1 MNRVFSR
8 LGLVAA
14 IVAGA
19 GTFALAQDA
28 TTGAISGVI
37 VDPAGVPIPGARVI
51 LDGGRGQIN
60 LVTDAKGYFKVV
72 ALIPGQYQITVTAP
86 GYEVAARRIVNA
98 SINSLTPVR
107 MQMAKAQGAV
117 VEVFATS
124 SAIDT
129 TTQTS
134 GSTFT
139 SETVSSLPLGRSFS
153 SVVNLAPGVASSGVG
168 NNDNNPAVS
177 GASGLENQYVI
188 DGVNTTG
195 TGYGANGSYSLTYGS
210 LGTGINTDFISEV
223 QIKSFGMDAEFGG
236 STGGR
241 INAVTKTGDNEF
253 KGQVFGYFDIDSLQA
268 KTKTPP
274 VLDPS
279 QILVPSFDSSN
290 RYELGFTV
298 SGPIIK
304 DRLFYFVGYN
314 PIRTETKR
322 TQIDPGQP
330 FYGRQI
336 NQKTQTDTYY
346 AKVNWAINTDNS
358 LEASF
363 FGDPGKNPYGAQT
376 NAMIRSPQYAWAE
389 LEYGGTNA
397 SLKYNGVFFNDL
409 MIEAQYSKA
418 KSKFKTIL
426 DPTVNTAFRVSDAY
440 NGALVS
446 PGPGFFERTDDQN
459 DQFSFKVTKTF
470 GDLELKAGYQ
480 SERLQHNSGTFYQGP
495 SGFADLHPEAAGQ
508 AFTSGVLVSKRYYV
522 LDPTLIDPVTHD
534 TPSNNIAPYYR
545 ITRGRYSAPQI
556 KTDSPWDAYFIQGKY
571 SLNNRLFIKAGL
583 RWDEEILH
591 GRNEDYKFKA
601 NDAMAPRVSI
611 TLDPAGDGKNKIYVF
626 YGKYF
631 EKVPLDLNVRSLSQE
646 IGVSRSDY
654 YAMNG
659 AYNALVNPIANGTA
673 LVDVNPYTNH
683 VSNLTPVTTHYIG
696 SAGFLTPILPG
707 TKLPYTN
714 EYVFGWD
721 TQVTDGLSISNRIIY
736 RSLGR
741 VLEDMGIDGG
751 NSLPYYIGNPGE
763 NSNLL
768 AGYALQIDPTLA
780 GSGTQATWA
789 KPRRDYYAY
798 ELDANYTSK
807 HVAAFFNVR
816 LSRLEGNYEGL
827 YNNMNGQSD
836 PNITSMYDFSY
847 EYLAME
853 EAAAGRGLTGNEQ
866 FSIGPLSN
874 DRAIIA
880 NAGFTYNWDNG
891 FSTTL
896 LSKFQ
901 TGTPLSKLYGLIDYD
916 NAGELPAG
924 GRGGWGRTPNTITFD
939 WSGQYMLKLHGS
951 QRIAFRADVFNLFN
965 ASRPMTYDQNYEASV
980 GVVNLNYGN
989 VATYQRAR
997 QVRLGFK
1004 YQF

>member
-1 MNRVFSR
+1 MGS
-8 LGLVAA
+8 G
-14 IVAGA
+14 IV
-19 GTFALAQDA
+19 L
-28 TTGAISGVI
+28 
-37 VDPAGVPIPGARVI
+37 DPAGNPLAGARVT

-60 LVTDAKGYFKVV
+60 TVTDTKGYFRVV
-72 ALIPGQYQITVTAP
+72 GLIPGQYQVTVTAT

-107 MQMAKAQGAV
+107 MQMAKTQGAV
-117 VEVFATS
+117 VEVVATAN
-124 SAIDT
+124 AIDT

-139 SETVSSLPLGRSFS
+139 AETVSSLPIGRSFS

-177 GASGLENQYVI
+177 GSSGLENQYVI

-195 TGYGANGSYSLTYGS
+195 AGYGANGSYSLTYGS

-236 STGGR
+236 ATGGR

-253 KGQVFGYFDIDSLQA
+253 KGQVFGYFDFDSLQA

-274 VLDPS
+274 LQDPS
-279 QILVPSFDSSN
+279 QILVPSFDSTN

-298 SGPIIK
+298 SGPIVK
-304 DRLFYFVGYN
+304 DKLFYFVGYN

-322 TQIDPGQP
+322 TQIDPTQS

-336 NQKTQTDTYY
+336 TQKTQTDTYY
-346 AKVNWAINTDNS
+346 AKLNWAINENNS

-376 NAMIRSPQYAWAE
+376 NSMIRSATYAWAE

-397 SLKYNGVFFNDL
+397 SLKYNGIFFNDL
-409 MIEAQYSKA
+409 MIEAQVSQS
-418 KSKFKTIL
+418 KSKFKTKL
-426 DPTVNTAFRVSDAY
+426 DPSVNAAFRVLDAY
-440 NGALVS
+440 NSAVIS
-446 PGPGFFERTDDQN
+446 PGPGFYEQTEDKN
-459 DQFSFKVTKTF
+459 DQMNFKITKIF
-470 GDLELKAGYQ
+470 GDFELKAGYQ
-480 SERLQHNSGTFYQGP
+480 SEHLHHDSGNFYQGP
-495 SGFADLHPEAAGQ
+495 AGFTDLHPEAAGQ
-508 AFTSGVLVSKRYYV
+508 SYSSGALVAQRYYV
-522 LDPTLIDPVTHD
+522 LNTALIDANGN
-534 TPSNNIAPYYR
+534 TPSSNIAPYYR
-545 ITRGRYSAPQI
+545 VTRARYSTPLIA
-556 KTDSPWDAYFIQGKY
+556 TDSPWDAYFIQGKY
-571 SLNNRLFIKAGL
+571 SWNNRLFVKAGL
-583 RWDEEILH
+583 RWDEETMH
-591 GRNEDYKFKA
+591 GRNSDFKFKA
-601 NDAMAPRVSI
+601 SDAMAPRISI
-611 TLDPAGDGKNKIYVF
+611 TLDPAGDGKNKVYAF
-626 YGKYF
+626 FGKYF

-654 YAMNG
+654 YGMNG
-659 AYNALVNPIANGTA
+659 TYSALVNPIQNGTPII
-673 LVDVNPYTNH
+673 DVNKYTGH
-683 VSNLTPVTTHYIG
+683 VSNLTPVTTHYLG
-696 SAGFLTPILPG
+696 SAGFLTPVLPG

-714 EYVFGWD
+714 EYVVGWD
-721 TQVTDGLSISNRIIY
+721 TQVAEGLGISNRIIY

-741 VLEDMGIDGG
+741 VLEDMGVDGG

-768 AGYALQIDPTLA
+768 AGYALAIDPTLV
-780 GSGTQATWA
+780 GSGNKATWP
-789 KPRRDYYAY
+789 KPQRNYWAY
-798 ELDANYTSK
+798 EMDLNYSSK

-827 YNNMNGQSD
+827 FNNMNGQSD
-836 PNITSMYDFSY
+836 PNITSMYDFSS
-847 EYLAME
+847 EYLTME
-853 EAAAGRGLTGNEQ
+853 EAGAGRGLTGNEQ

-874 DRAIIA
+874 DRAVIA

-891 FSTTL
+891 FSSTVL
-896 LSKFQ
+896 GKFQ

-924 GRGGWGRTPNTITFD
+924 GRGGWGRTPNQLTFD
-939 WSGQYMLKLHGS
+939 WSGQYMMKLGGAK
-951 QRIAFRADVFNLFN
+951 RIAFRADVFNFFN
-965 ASRPMTYDQNYEASV
+965 ASKASTFDQNYEASV

-989 VATYQRAR
+989 VLTYQTAR
-997 QVRLGFK
+997 RVRLGFK
-1004 YQF
+1004 FQF

>member
-8 LGLVAA
+8 LGLAA
-14 IVAGA
+14 ALVAGA
-19 GTFALAQDA
+19 GTYVLAQDA
-28 TTGAISGVI
+28 TTGAISGI
-37 VDPAGVPIPGARVI
+37 IIDPAGAPIAGARVI
-51 LDGGRGQIN
+51 LDGGRGQIMAT
-60 LVTDAKGYFKVV
+60 TDAKGYFKVV
-72 ALIPGQYQITVTAP
+72 SLIPGQYQITVTAA
-86 GYEVAARRIVNA
+86 GYEVAAKRMANA
-98 SINSLTPVR
+98 SINTLTPVR
-107 MQMAKAQGAV
+107 IQMAKTQSAV
-117 VEVFATS
+117 VEVVATS
-124 SAIDT
+124 TAIDT

-139 SETVSSLPLGRSFS
+139 SETVSSLPIGRSFS

-195 TGYGANGSYSLTYGS
+195 TGYGANGSYSITYGS

-236 STGGR
+236 ATGGR
-241 INAVTKTGDNEF
+241 IQAVTKTGDNEF
-253 KGQVFGYFDIDSLQA
+253 KGQIFGYFDIDSLQA

-274 VLDPS
+274 IIDPS
-279 QILVPSFDSSN
+279 QILVPSYDSSN
-290 RYELGFTV
+290 RTELGFTL

-304 DRLFYFVGYN
+304 DKLFYFVGYN

-322 TQIDPGQP
+322 TQIDPTQG
-330 FYGRQI
+330 FYNRQI
-336 NQKTQTDTYY
+336 TQKTQTDTYY
-346 AKVNWAINTDNS
+346 AKLNWAVNTNNN

-376 NAMIRSPQYAWAE
+376 NSMIRSPQYAWAE

-409 MIEAQYSKA
+409 LIEAQYSKA
-418 KSKFKTIL
+418 KAKFKTIL
-426 DPTVNTAFRVSDAY
+426 DPQVNSAFRVLDAY
-440 NGALVS
+440 NGAVVS
-446 PGPGFFERTDDQN
+446 PGPGFYERTDDAN
-459 DQFSFKVTKTF
+459 DQFNLKITKTF

-480 SERLQHNSGTFYQGP
+480 SEKLKHNSGTFYQGP
-495 SGFADLHPEAAGQ
+495 AGFVEQHPQANGQ
-508 AFTSGVLVSKRYYV
+508 AYSSGVLVSQRYYV
-522 LDPTLIDPVTHD
+522 LNPSLIDANGNT
-534 TPSNNIAPYYR
+534 SANNIAPYYR
-545 ITRGRYSAPQI
+545 ITRGRFSAPQI
-556 KTDSPWDAYFIQGKY
+556 RTDSPWDAYFIQGKY

-583 RWDEEILH
+583 RWEEEVMH

-601 NDAMAPRVSI
+601 NDAMAPRISI
-611 TLDPAGDGKNKIYVF
+611 TLDPAGDGKNKIYAF

-646 IGVSRSDY
+646 VGVSRADY
-654 YAMNG
+654 YNMNAG
-659 AYNALVNPIANGTA
+659 YNALSNPIQNGTGI
-673 LVDVNPYTNH
+673 VDVNPYTGH
-683 VSNLTPVTTHYIG
+683 VSNPTPVTTHYIG
-696 SAGFLTPILPG
+696 SAGFLTPVLPG
-707 TKLPYTN
+707 TKLPYQN

-721 TQVTDGLSISNRIIY
+721 TQVTEGLSISNRIIY

-751 NSLPYYIGNPGE
+751 NNLPYYIGNPGE

-780 GSGTQATWA
+780 GSGTKATWP

-798 ELDANYTSK
+798 EFDATYNSK
-807 HVAAFFNVR
+807 HVNAFFNVR

-827 YNNMNGQSD
+827 FNNQNGQSD

-847 EYLAME
+847 EYLAVE

-880 NAGFTYNWDNG
+880 NAGFTYNWENG
-891 FSTTL
+891 FSSTL
-896 LSKFQ
+896 LAKFQ

-924 GRGGWGRTPNTITFD
+924 GRGGWGRTPNIISFD
-939 WSGQYMLKLHGS
+939 WSGQYMMKLRGT
-951 QRIAFRADVFNLFN
+951 QRISFRADVFNLFN
-965 ASRPMTYDQNYEASV
+965 ASRPTTYDQDYEASV

-989 VATYQRAR
+989 VATYQHAR